1 MFVCSCTVVSILV
14 AILVVMTMSTK
25 VAIFVTLAFGRVS
38 HSVTVVD
45 KIDASLTLL
54 VKLLLLVVDT
64 KKFCIQILNLTLNP
78 EAYRSA
84 PKSQKKRERSH
95 ALKPYSPKAL
105 KP

>member
-1 MFVCSCTVVSILV
+1 
-14 AILVVMTMSTK
+14 MSTK
-25 VAIFVTLAFGRVS
+25 VAIFVTLTFGKVS

-78 EAYRSA
+78 EAL
-84 PKSQKKRERSH
+84 QKCSKIPNKTRKVSCLE
-95 ALKPYSPKAL
+95 AIQPQSP
-105 KP
+105 